1 MVILN
6 PIILS
11 GNNHDDILK
20 INVGKTKTLRLG
32 HKHATPI
39 KIGDEVAED
48 VSTFTYLGSVIA
60 QSGGAEEDVEARIRK
75 AQTAFSMLNTVWRSN
90 LIRRKT
96 KLRIFN
102 SNVKSVLLYG
112 SETWLM
118 TEKLRARL
126 QTFINKCLRKVMR
139 IFWPDWI
146 TNKELWSATNQEPI
160 DQEIRRRKWRWLGH
174 SAVLEVEP
182 CWKEK
187 QGEA

>member
-1 MVILN
+1 M
-6 PIILS
+6 
-11 GNNHDDILK
+11 LK
-20 INVGKTKTLRLG
+20 LALGKHRL
-32 HKHATPI
+32 H
-39 KIGDEVAED
+39 
-48 VSTFTYLGSVIA
+48 
-60 QSGGAEEDVEARIRK
+60 
-75 AQTAFSMLNTVWRSN
+75 MLNTVWRSN

-174 SAVLEVEP
+174 TMRKDHSSITRQSLRWNPAGRRSRGRPKKTWRRTVEEEMKHEDLSWGQLHTRAQNRVRWRTTVAAVCASA
-182 CWKEK
+182 
-187 QGEA
+187 GAMRN